1 MIQISII
8 VPLFRGKCYVMPMI
22 EQVQKA
28 ANNIDEDVELLFV
41 NDDPNEKISI
51 NEIRDNLVIRTKE
64 TGENRG
70 IHGTRVYGYQES
82 EGQFVVFLDQD
93 DKIAPNYLYSQRAAI
108 ADADADAVVCQ
119 GKINNDLIYKSFEL
133 MKKNVSKEKVM
144 SERNYIISPGQVL
157 IKREEIPE
165 LWLKRII
172 KNNGADD
179 WFLWLCMYNKD
190 KKIALNYD
198 QIFYH
203 VLHDSNTSLNVI
215 KMYASVVE
223 VVSEVIESKEFPQI
237 DIYNIKNAQEKMRV
251 DLENICSRQQKV
263 ERLYNRWLQLHFENI
278 SIGKFVRDRGNV
290 SIAIYGAGEIGI
302 YIFRELQKEQIDVDY
317 FIDRNKKGTIMG
329 KNIYFPNDSLPH
341 VDLGIVSLIQ
351 NESDIIKDLK
361 REVCQE
367 VYSINQIIENLLENN
382 LG

>member
-28 ANNIDEDVELLFV
+28 ANYIDENVELLFV

-70 IHGTRVYGYQES
+70 IHGTRVYGYRES
-82 EGQFVVFLDQD
+82 KGRFVVFLDQD
-93 DKIAPNYLYSQRAAI
+93 DKIAPNYLYSQRVAI
-108 ADADADAVVCQ
+108 ADADAVVCQ

-133 MKKNVSKEKVM
+133 MKKNVSKDKVM

-157 IKREEIPE
+157 IKRDEIPE

-223 VVSEVIESKEFPQI
+223 VVSEVIDSKEFSQI
-237 DIYNIKNAQEKMRV
+237 DINNIKKAQEEMRV

-263 ERLYNRWLQLHFENI
+263 ERLYNRWLQLHIENI
-278 SIGKFVRDRGNV
+278 GIGKFVRDRGNV

-302 YIFRELQKEQIDVDY
+302 YIYRELLKEQIDIDY

-329 KNIYFPNDSLPH
+329 KNIYFPDNNLPH

-351 NESDIIKDLK
+351 NESDVIKDLK

-367 VYSINQIIENLLENN
+367 VYSINQIIENLFENN